1 MKKLLILII
10 FLLLPVQASAANI
23 TNPQVVSEMR
33 VNIIENGSVELN
45 GTVYNLELNLSIPQ
59 EDEYQTIEY
68 INVND
73 AFGPCKT
80 ESCSYNYVFDKYG
93 NKLLKIKWKN
103 PSEKVTFSV
112 YSVVNVKRRTST
124 DKKILKEFIEPTN
137 LVQSVDSEIVELA
150 SDARGD
156 DFEKVSY
163 LAKWIGENIEYD
175 KVYTDVNLSAKEIL
189 NVRKGVCKEF
199 SNLLVSFLRDL
210 GYYSAVA
217 VGYVHPGRIYETYEF
232 QPHGW
237 TEVYADNGIIADPV
251 WSEVGYLDATHI
263 KFAAFP
269 DSSWTF
275 TTVNANGI
283 GNMKIKLSDIDVKL
297 KILDFKEEPLID
309 ATASILSNNIWSN
322 YSVLR
327 TDLKADGCFLT
338 KIEYKSCVDENSK
351 EFLGIIEPQNIVYF
365 CNEKS
370 VFTIFKIPE
379 LDERKSYKCDIK
391 VFPYAGKESSAQLV
405 LNPKGFGYSK
415 LIVEKDVLRPG
426 EKFLVSARSSH
437 IFTDYGEY
445 GYEKAEFTAPNY
457 DFKVYGYN
465 AGYLAQKNISVVL
478 EKPLEVYL
486 DVNETAFVEKPIS
499 VKLKV
504 SNLVDEPQEITVI
517 FREDSISETLMDSKD
532 FVFNF
537 TPQSVN
543 DNLIQV
549 FVNTP
554 DFSTSVSKTITVIGT
569 RNVLEDWFKPIIDFF
584 KWLFSLFK

>member
-1 MKKLLILII
+1 MKKLIFLII
-10 FLLLPVQASAANI
+10 FLLFPVLALAEI
-23 TNPQVVSEMR
+23 KNPQVVSEMR

-80 ESCSYNYVFDKYG
+80 ELCSYNFVYDKYG

-103 PSEKVTFSV
+103 PPEKVTFNV
-112 YSVVNVKRRTST
+112 YSIVNVKRRTIT
-124 DKKILKEFIEPTN
+124 DKKILKEFIEPTD
-137 LVQSVDSEIVELA
+137 LVQSADPEIVELA
-150 SDARGD
+150 SNARGN
-156 DFEKVSY
+156 DFEKISY

-175 KVYTDVNLSAKEIL
+175 KVFSDVNLSAKEIL
-189 NVRKGVCKEF
+189 KVRKGVCKEF

-217 VGYVHPGRIYETYEF
+217 VGYVHPGRVYEMYEF

-237 TEVYADNGIIADPV
+237 TEVYADNGIVADPV

-263 KFAAFP
+263 KFATLP

-275 TTVNANGI
+275 TSVNANGI
-283 GNMKIKLSDIDVKL
+283 GNIKIKLNDVDTEL
-297 KILDFKEEPLID
+297 KILDFKEEPIID
-309 ATASILSNNIWSN
+309 VTSSLLTNNIWSN

-338 KIEYKSCVDENSK
+338 KIEYKSCVDEK
-351 EFLGIIEPQNIVYF
+351 GKDFLTPIYTQNIVYF

-370 VFTIFKIPE
+370 VFSIFKIPE
-379 LDERKSYKCDIK
+379 LDPRKNYKCDIK
-391 VFPYAGKESSAQLV
+391 VFPYAGKETSAQLV
-405 LNPKGFGYSK
+405 LNPKGYGYSK
-415 LIVEKDVLRPG
+415 LVVEKSVLRPG
-426 EKFLVSARSSH
+426 EKFLVTARNSH

-457 DFKVYGYN
+457 DFTVYSYN
-465 AGYLAQKNISVVL
+465 AGYLDQKNISVVL
-478 EKPLEVYL
+478 KKPIEVYL
-486 DVNETAFVEKPIS
+486 DVNETASAGEPVL
-499 VKLKV
+499 VKVKV
-504 SNLVDEPQEITVI
+504 LNLVNETQDIKII
-517 FREDSISETLMDSKD
+517 FRKESVSETLIDSKD
-532 FVFNF
+532 ITFNF
-537 TPQSVN
+537 TPQSIN
-543 DNLIQV
+543 DNLVQV

-554 DFSTSVSKTITVIGT
+554 DFSTSVSKTITVVEQK
-569 RNVLEDWFKPIIDFF
+569 NVLENIFQPIIDFF
-584 KWLFSLFK
+584 NWLFSLFK